1 MRKLLPLALLV
12 LVSAVATG
20 QTRWDYELPQ
30 TIRLTQRVNVSRR
43 ENGRYIGLTH
53 SEVRG
58 NLSLRTESSDTSN
71 TGNDRY
77 TGRVLLFEQTRRD
90 MVSSWREIDVSY
102 PLQMLVDP
110 AMGVLASLPLPV
122 IQQMPSLP
130 QVIPEPGGTWEAPG
144 LFFVNPTEPTLYTPV
159 EAVVEYTYVG
169 TEVQGGTL
177 YHTISATAATRFDR
191 AASEDPLPGDR
202 ELMRVVGRHS
212 LGIRIPAEGTGSI
225 LIRDQ
230 LDEEYR
236 YADGSVIRHT
246 GHVLVFIDGVTAT
259 PQPAVDRLVE
269 DLEPQNIG
277 VEQTDEGIRLTVR
290 DIHFLPD
297 QAIILPEERPRLD
310 ELAAALGSIPADRR
324 FLVVGHT
331 ARVGTEASQQELSV
345 ARAQTIAAELADRG
359 IDRGRLLIEGRGG
372 TEPIGDNATE
382 EGREMNRRVEVYV
395 LD

>member
-12 LVSAVATG
+12 LVTAVAAG

-58 NLSLRTESSDTSN
+58 NLSLRTERGDTSDA
-71 TGNDRY
+71 GNDRY
-77 TGRVLLFEQTRRD
+77 TGRVLVFEQTRRD

-102 PLQMLVDP
+102 PLQLLVDP

-130 QVIPEPGGTWEAPG
+130 QVIPEPGDTWEAPG

-169 TEVQGGTL
+169 TEVHGGTL
-177 YHTISATAATRFDR
+177 HHTISATAATRFDR

-202 ELMRVVGRHS
+202 ELMRVAGLHS

-259 PQPAVDRLVE
+259 PQPSVDRLVE

-331 ARVGTEASQQELSV
+331 ARVGTEASQQELSL
-345 ARAQTIAAELADRG
+345 ARAQTIAAELADQG
-359 IDRGRLLIEGRGG
+359 IDRSRLLVEGRGG